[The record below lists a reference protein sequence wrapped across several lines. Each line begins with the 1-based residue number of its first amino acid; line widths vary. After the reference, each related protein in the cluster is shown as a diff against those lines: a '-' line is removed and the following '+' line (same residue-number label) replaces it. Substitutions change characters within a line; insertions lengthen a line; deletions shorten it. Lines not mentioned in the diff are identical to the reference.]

1 MKILMLFL
9 AFLLS
14 FLPESDPVATYSQTQ
29 EAYWEDVVDFEEEV
43 VIKTIRRELIQSI
56 EFVKSV
62 FQESFDCRTDIVG
75 QHPADFC
82 FERQW
87 LTHCRL
93 RL

>member
-1 MKILMLFL
+1 MKLLMLFL
-9 AFLLS
+9 AFFLS

-29 EAYWEDVVDFEEEV
+29 EAYWEDVVDFEEEI
-43 VIKTIRRELIQSI
+43 VIKTVRREQII
-56 EFVKSV
+56 EITKSV
-62 FQESFDCRTDIVG
+62 FQESFNCRTDIVEP
-75 QHPADFC
+75 HPVDFW